1 MSPTAVRC
9 DNRCVTSSPLAFARR
24 DDRRVLAGV
33 AGGFADQHGIDA
45 IIVRGALVLLSFAGG
60 LGLVLYAVLA
70 IASSAPGTALQLAHP
85 ADQRRNLS
93 IACLTGGL
101 LLIVRSTGL
110 WFGDRGMVPLTA
122 MISGVV
128 VLGVMRGDQ
137 ATNARSL
144 VDVASGRW
152 ARARLFAGAG
162 LVAGGLVLVGLNTG
176 VSRSFQVGAFAT
188 AVTIVGVSLV
198 LGPWLARVAQTAS
211 EERRERIRVQ
221 EREAMAA
228 HLHDSVLQTL
238 ALIQRSADDPRRTVT
253 IARQQER
260 ELREWLYGGADA
272 RTAGTSGMLA
282 AAVRTVAGEVESL
295 YHVKVEVVVVGDR
308 PMDEDLAAF
317 LAAVREACVNAAKHS
332 GAEEV
337 AVYVEVLPGESTIEA
352 FVRDRGCG
360 FDRAT
365 VPADRRGIARSIEA
379 RLARLG
385 GTAVFETAAGV
396 GTEVQLRMPLGEQDG
411 ASGTSGAPGVM
422 M

>member
-1 MSPTAVRC
+1 MSSPRARC
-9 DNRCVTSSPLAFARR
+9 DNQSVISGPLSFARR
-24 DDRRVLAGV
+24 DDGRVLAGV

-45 IIVRGALVLLSFAGG
+45 VVVRGALVLLSFAGG
-60 LGLVLYAVLA
+60 LGLVLYALLA
-70 IASSAPGTALQLAHP
+70 VASAAPGSPLPPAHP

-101 LLIVRSTGL
+101 LLLVRSTGL

-122 MISGVV
+122 MISGGV
-128 VLGVMRGDQ
+128 VLGVMRGEHV
-137 ATNARSL
+137 TSARTL
-144 VDVASGRW
+144 VDLAGGRW
-152 ARARLFAGAG
+152 ARVRLLAGAG
-162 LVAGGLVLVGLNTG
+162 LVAGGLVLVGLDTG

-188 AVTIVGVSLV
+188 AVTIVGVAIV
-198 LGPWLARVAQTAS
+198 LGPWLARVAQSAS

-272 RTAGTSGMLA
+272 RAAGASGTLA
-282 AAVRTVAGEVESL
+282 AAVRGAAGEVESL

-317 LAAVREACVNAAKHS
+317 LAAIREACVNAAKHS
-332 GAEEV
+332 GESAI
-337 AVYVEVLPGESTIEA
+337 AVYVEVLPGESAVEA

-360 FDRAT
+360 FDRAA
-365 VPADRRGIARSIEA
+365 VPADRRGIAHSIEA

-385 GTAVFETAAGV
+385 GTVVFDTAPGA
-396 GTEVQLRMPLGEQDG
+396 GTEVQLRMPLGERTGPAAND
-411 ASGTSGAPGVM
+411 AM
-422 M
+422 MSP